1 MESSSS
7 THIAPTRPPPISSPV
22 TSGTL
27 LSGTF
32 RVWKEGLGPFAAVM
46 LTFQMPALLA
56 QWALG
61 SPFLAGG
68 GGFGKATP
76 EAQAFIQSGRYWAI
90 VAVGLVVWV
99 LQTAAV
105 TAGALEHLAG
115 RRASFGEMVA
125 VGLRRAGPI
134 LLAGVIATLAFS
146 LGLVL
151 LIVPGIILSLMFALV
166 VPVAVAERRSSL
178 AVLGRSRALTKGYR
192 NVLGGVLLIV
202 SLVEMVPGLAV
213 AFVGGGVPYLS
224 TLLGTAL
231 NAVIGSL
238 LLVVPA
244 VAYHDLK
251 RLKEGGDTAQLER
264 VFE

>member
-1 MESSSS
+1 MES
-7 THIAPTRPPPISSPV
+7 TPLAAPTHPPISSPV

-32 RVWKEGLGPFAAVM
+32 RVWKERFGPFAAVM
-46 LTFQMPALLA
+46 LTFQLPALLF
-56 QWALG
+56 QWAVG

-76 EAQAFIQSGRYWAI
+76 EAQAFVQTGRYWAI
-90 VAVGLVVWV
+90 VAVGMAMWA
-99 LQTAAV
+99 LQLAAV

-125 VGLRRAGPI
+125 SGLRRIGPVV
-134 LLAGVIATLAFS
+134 LAGALAMLAS
-146 LGLVL
+146 ALGTVL
-151 LIVPGIILSLMFALV
+151 LIIPGIIVSLMFCLV
-166 VPVAVAERRSSL
+166 VPVAIAERLSL
-178 AVLGRSRALTKGYR
+178 PKILGRSRALTKGYR
-192 NVLGGVLLIV
+192 NLLGGFLVIV
-202 SLVEMVPGLAV
+202 AIIEMIPGLAV

-238 LLVVPA
+238 LVVAPA

-251 RLKEGGDTAQLER
+251 RLKEGANTAQLER